1 MNWLTQITNGNEV
14 AQAVLILSI
23 ISVVGLAI
31 SAIKYRGIGMGISSV
46 LFAGLFFGHIGWHI
60 EPEVLD
66 FIREFGLILFV
77 FTIGLQ
83 IGPGFFAS
91 LRAQGLKINLC
102 AAIIVISGAALT
114 AALGFALGIDPAAAA
129 GLFSGATTNT
139 PSLGAAQQALSVVP
153 GVTAETRAMPALAY
167 AVAYPGG
174 VLGIIICILVLRY
187 LLRVDTKAELKAY
200 EKARRG
206 TATKLVR
213 LNIMLTNA
221 NLDGKSVG
229 EIPGVGETGI
239 VISRIQAKDS
249 PLVHVATSDVI
260 VRLGD
265 TLMAVGSPAAVENFR
280 LIVGKVS
287 DLDLMQAPGAVE
299 FRRVIVTHKAALGKS
314 LRQLALHTTYGIVV
328 TRVQRADLEMAATA
342 DLRLQF
348 GDTLQVVGDK
358 DGLDQASKVLG
369 NSPKDLGHTNF
380 LPVFAGIALG
390 VVVGLIPFAFPGLPV
405 PVRLGLAG
413 GPLVVAIILS
423 RIGRIGNVV
432 WYMPPGANLA
442 LREMGI
448 VLFLACVG
456 LKSGSKF
463 MDTLLS
469 QDGVLW
475 LVAGFTITLVPILV
489 VGIIARLWMKLNYVV
504 ITGLVAGSMTD
515 PPALAFANA
524 LTKSD
529 APSISYASVYPLT
542 MLLRILCAQLLIL
555 LFAS

>member
-1 MNWLTQITNGNEV
+1 
-14 AQAVLILSI
+14 
-23 ISVVGLAI
+23 
-31 SAIKYRGIGMGISSV
+31 
-46 LFAGLFFGHIGWHI
+46 
-60 EPEVLD
+60 
-66 FIREFGLILFV
+66 
-77 FTIGLQ
+77 
-83 IGPGFFAS
+83 
-91 LRAQGLKINLC
+91 
-102 AAIIVISGAALT
+102 
-114 AALGFALGIDPAAAA
+114 
-129 GLFSGATTNT
+129 
-139 PSLGAAQQALSVVP
+139 
-153 GVTAETRAMPALAY
+153 VTAETRAMPALAY

-187 LLRVDTKAELKAY
+187 LLRVDTKAELAAY

-213 LNIMLTNA
+213 LNILLTNA
-221 NLDGKSVG
+221 NLDGKTVA

-249 PLVHVATSDVI
+249 PNVQVATDDVI

-287 DLDLMQAPGAVE
+287 DLDLMKAPGAVE
-299 FRRVIVTHKAALGKS
+299 FRRIIVTRKASLGKS
-314 LRQLALHTTYGIVV
+314 LRQLALHTKYGVV
-328 TRVQRADLEMAATA
+328 VSRVQRADLEMSATA

-358 DGLDQASKVLG
+358 DGLDQASKIVG

-380 LPVFAGIALG
+380 LPVFAGIAMG
-390 VVVGLIPFAFPGLPV
+390 VAVGLIPFALPGLPV

-423 RIGRIGNVV
+423 RIGRIGSVV

-475 LVAGFTITLVPILV
+475 LAAGFVITLVPILV

-542 MLLRILCAQLLIL
+542 MLLRILCAQVLIL

>member
-1 MNWLTQITNGNEV
+1 LNWLTQITNGNEV

-60 EPEVLD
+60 EPEVLE

-91 LRAQGLKINLC
+91 LRAQGLQINLC
-102 AAIIVISGAALT
+102 AAVIVVSGAALT

-187 LLRVDTKAELKAY
+187 LLRVDTKAELAAY

-213 LNIMLTNA
+213 LNILLTNA
-221 NLDGKSVG
+221 NLDGKTVA

-249 PLVHVATSDVI
+249 PNVQVATDDVI

-287 DLDLMQAPGAVE
+287 DLDLMKAPGAVE
-299 FRRVIVTHKAALGKS
+299 FRRIIVTRKASLGKS
-314 LRQLALHTTYGIVV
+314 LRQLALHTKYGVV
-328 TRVQRADLEMAATA
+328 VSRVQRADLEMSATA

-358 DGLDQASKVLG
+358 DGLDQASKIVG

-380 LPVFAGIALG
+380 LPVFAGIAMG
-390 VVVGLIPFAFPGLPV
+390 VAVGLIPFALPGLPV

-423 RIGRIGNVV
+423 RIGRIGSVV

-475 LVAGFTITLVPILV
+475 LAAGFVITLVPILV

-542 MLLRILCAQLLIL
+542 MLLRILCAQVLIL